1 MWWRRWIWPKILNVL
16 HVCMMVVRIERF
28 SRKRRSLAA
37 WAIVTSSWALGGGRP
52 RRGADAVQLLLS
64 THFVDGSGCCRGCL
78 TVRKLAQEL
87 RFQPH
92 SRLEARL
99 AIAWLEC
106 ALRGLEILRDEAH
119 FQEEQAGPREREA
132 GLTSISAGLRR
143 QSRGEAED
151 TTRSRGSERS
161 ERGDREGERGE
172 EDQPRRRKE
181 KRRDREGDAP
191 DGRRRRRG

>member
-1 MWWRRWIWPKILNVL
+1 MR
-16 HVCMMVVRIERF
+16 CSSC
-28 SRKRRSLAA
+28 SR
-37 WAIVTSSWALGGGRP
+37 P
-52 RRGADAVQLLLS
+52 
-64 THFVDGSGCCRGCL
+64 HFVDASGCCRGCL

-119 FQEEQAGPREREA
+119 FQEEQSTPQERA
-132 GLTSISAGLRR
+132 PGLSSISAGLRR
-143 QSRGEAED
+143 AGRCEAED
-151 TTRSRGSERS
+151 TTRSRGTERS
-161 ERGDREGERGE
+161 DRGEREGDREE
-172 EDQPRRRKE
+172 EEQHRRRKE